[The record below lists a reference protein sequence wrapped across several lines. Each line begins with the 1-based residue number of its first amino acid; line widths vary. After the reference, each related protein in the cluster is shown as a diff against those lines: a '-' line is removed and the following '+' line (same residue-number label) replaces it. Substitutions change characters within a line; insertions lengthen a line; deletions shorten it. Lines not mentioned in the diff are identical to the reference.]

1 MEIIKEIFKK
11 IFRFFKIF
19 KDVVFLRYESLRG
32 SLVLILVL
40 SFCLIIKMIYFE
52 FYVNRIKNIKI
63 DYSILG

>member
-40 SFCLIIKMIYFE
+40 SFCLIIMIYFE